1 MSRKRLASLA
11 LVAGAALAAAGV
23 AAAGYRHLQSTQ
35 AAAATFD
42 AASVSH
48 ASSRTCVASDGT
60 YRETTATYTGN
71 ASSSDPRLNGPLTI
85 RAHSVVNTTSHLGW
99 VDASFRV
106 HGAAHGTLHAAISG
120 DGAVGGLTG
129 EVEHPEARLVAS
141 VSSGFSQDGGFAAGS
156 LGTGSANGAG
166 VVFRRGACA
175 HVHHRRT
182 VAVSHLRFAPEDGAH
197 GAASGNLT
205 LDVTRD
211 ANGAITSATV
221 VFYVNYRLAAPA
233 TITGLALRQ
242 GAKGTTGP
250 VSLDAAIGTVADAD
264 GSGNVTK
271 VVGGVSG
278 ALAQALLSNPRG
290 YYVELAATSADLRAQ
305 LSGFDRR

>member
-1 MSRKRLASLA
+1 
-11 LVAGAALAAAGV
+11 
-23 AAAGYRHLQSTQ
+23 
-35 AAAATFD
+35 
-42 AASVSH
+42 
-48 ASSRTCVASDGT
+48 
-60 YRETTATYTGN
+60 
-71 ASSSDPRLNGPLTI
+71 
-85 RAHSVVNTTSHLGW
+85 
-99 VDASFRV
+99 
-106 HGAAHGTLHAAISG
+106 
-120 DGAVGGLTG
+120 
-129 EVEHPEARLVAS
+129 
-141 VSSGFSQDGGFAAGS
+141 
-156 LGTGSANGAG
+156 
-166 VVFRRGACA
+166 
-175 HVHHRRT
+175 
-182 VAVSHLRFAPEDGAH
+182 VSHLRFAPEDGAH